1 MCPRAKSLSHAA
13 FSATR
18 HPVKRVGSA
27 LWPTG
32 RQSRRRRPILP
43 SKDPKDFVLI
53 GKELPKLDTVA
64 KSTGKA
70 VFTLD
75 VLADEMMVA
84 VVRHPDH
91 FGATVKSFD
100 DAETRKVK
108 GVVDVKQVGSGVAIY
123 ANDTYSALK
132 GRDVLKVE
140 WDLSKA
146 ETRSSA
152 QLTSGLL
159 RKARTSGLKAT
170 DTGNVRSSLR
180 DEMRVKSLEADI
192 VFPFLAHAP
201 MEPLD
206 AVFIPAEDG
215 TIDVYTGAQFPG
227 GDHKAAA
234 KALARSRQGAAQHT
248 TRRRQ
253 FRAPGPV
260 RFSLHDRS
268 CRSVQSQRW

>member
-1 MCPRAKSLSHAA
+1 MCPRAKSLSRAA

-18 HPVKRVGSA
+18 HPVKPVGSA

-32 RQSRRRRPILP
+32 RQSRRRRPILAL
-43 SKDPKDFVLI
+43 KDPKDFVLI

-75 VLADEMMVA
+75 VLADDMMVA

-108 GVVDVKQVGSGVAIY
+108 GVVDVQQVGSGVAVY

-146 ETRSSA
+146 EARSSA
-152 QLTSGLL
+152 QLTAAFSEKLG
-159 RKARTSGLKAT
+159 TDGLKAT
-170 DTGNVRSSLR
+170 DTGNV
-180 DEMRVKSLEADI
+180 DQAFAAAGVKTLEADI
-192 VFPFLAHAP
+192 AFPFLAHAP

-206 AVFIPAEDG
+206 AVFVPADDG
-215 TIDVYTGAQFPG
+215 TVDVYTGAQFPG
-227 GDHKAAA
+227 GDHMAAA
-234 KALARSRQGAAQHT
+234 KAIGVDPGQGAAQHT
-248 TRRRQ
+248 ACRR
-253 FRAPGPV
+253 
-260 RFSLHDRS
+260 
-268 CRSVQSQRW
+268 